1 MFVLQNK
8 VPEVYI
14 NESRDFQL
22 LCRLWEG
29 SWAGVKYNLDTIISS
44 LDPFNIKGEFL
55 ELLAT
60 KVGFFTDEDIEDNV
74 LRYIISTFKYAL
86 RYKGSREGI
95 RIAFTAILNSEH
107 IVLSDTDIIID
118 INNKDH
124 SITINSPEEVRNTL
138 ALREYLKYILPPGY
152 TYTVNKYAVSDK
164 NTSKFKHNDH
174 YAVLNLQNAHL
185 GLINKKPGTSIGF
198 IPTKNTGGSLNNE
211 VVGYQTGMFNTT
223 QVVNDEDIK
232 KGNYG
237 DLSSAE
243 NTYRENTS
251 ILVSGESQN
260 ANIYKTVVT
269 GADTT
274 GNTRSKRKRK

>member
-118 INNKDH
+118 INNSEH

-152 TYTVNKYAVSDK
+152 TYTVNKYVVSDK

-174 YAVLNLQNAHL
+174 YVVLNLQNAHL
-185 GLINKKPGTSIGF
+185 GLINKTPGKPAGF
-198 IPTKNTGGSLNNE
+198 IPTSSDKGKSFTDE

-223 QVVNDEDIK
+223 QVVSDSDIEN
-232 KGNYG
+232 GSYG
-237 DLSSAE
+237 K
-243 NTYRENTS
+243 NTYEENTS
-251 ILVSGESQN
+251 TLVSGESQS
-260 ANIYKTVVT
+260 ADIYKN
-269 GADTT
+269 AAS
-274 GNTRSKRKRK
+274 NSKSKRKRK

>member
-1 MFVLQNK
+1 MFILQNK
-8 VPEVYI
+8 VPDVYI

-29 SWAGVKYNLDTIISS
+29 SWAGVKYNIDSIISL

-60 KVGFFTDEDIEDNV
+60 KVGFFTDEDIEDNA
-74 LRYIISTFKYAL
+74 LRYIISSFKYAL

-107 IVLSDTDIIID
+107 IVLNDTDIVID
-118 INNKDH
+118 IDNDNY

-152 TYTVNKYAVSDK
+152 TYRVNRYVISNK
-164 NTSKFKHNDH
+164 NTSKFKHND
-174 YAVLNLQNAHL
+174 YYVTLKLQNAHL
-185 GLINKKPGTSIGF
+185 GLINKKPGDPVGF
-198 IPTKNTGGSLNNE
+198 IPTSSDKGETFTNE

-223 QVVNDEDIK
+223 QVVSDVDIK
-232 KGNYG
+232 KGEYNSY
-237 DLSSAE
+237 E
-243 NTYRENTS
+243 ENTS
-251 ILVSGESQN
+251 ALFKEVPAPGGEDYSESQS
-260 ANIYKTVVT
+260 ANIYKDTSVT
-269 GADTT
+269 TK
-274 GNTRSKRKRK
+274 SKRKRK